1 MRPSRIDILGCPVD
15 AVDLAGAV
23 QRVTALVEGGGGY
36 AAAVNASKLVRMR
49 DDAVLRRHVRGADL
63 VIADGASVVRASR
76 RLQRPLPGRVTGV
89 DLCAALL
96 ALAPARGWRTLLFGA
111 RPGVVEEAARRV
123 GATAWHHGWLDD
135 PEPALARIRE
145 VRPHLLFVGLG
156 TPRQERF
163 LDAHRARLPVA
174 FAMGVGG
181 AFDVLAGHARRAP
194 AVVGDLGLEW
204 AWRLAHAPRARWRR
218 AVGDS
223 ARFVWRLARD
233 ARLPDDP

>member
-15 AVDLAGAV
+15 AVDLPGAV
-23 QRVTALVEGGGGY
+23 RRVTELVDDAGGY

-49 DDAVLRRHVRGADL
+49 DDALLRRHVRGADL
-63 VIADGASVVRASR
+63 VVADGASVVRAAR
-76 RLQRPLPGRVTGV
+76 RRGSPLPARVTGV

-96 ALAPARGWRTLLFGA
+96 AVAPAHGWRTLLFGG
-111 RPGVVEEAARRV
+111 RPEVVEEAARRT

-135 PEPALARIRE
+135 PAPALARIRE

-163 LDAHRARLPVA
+163 LEEHRRRLPVA

-181 AFDVLAGHARRAP
+181 AFDVFAGRVPRAP
-194 AVVGDLGLEW
+194 TLVGDLGLEW
-204 AWRLAHAPRARWRR
+204 AWRLAHEPRARWRR
-218 AVGDS
+218 ALGDS
-223 ARFVWRLARD
+223 LRFVWRLARD
-233 ARLPDDP
+233 ERLPEDP